1 MVLSYRYATV
11 RMEVLVARK
20 VDRMKLTVVRTQFG
34 TDATNGLLFIDGLFE
49 CYTLEDQ
56 YQAVKVMHETCI
68 PEGTYNIK
76 FRKTGGFH
84 AKYSERY
91 KNAHYGMLHIQ
102 DVPNFTYILIHT
114 GNTDE
119 HTSGCLIVGETQQD
133 LEVSKDGFVGSS
145 TVAYKKMYAK
155 VAGQLLQ
162 GKPVSIE
169 YTTINKLLEK
179 DTDNA
184 SKDHTVLATTVYD
197 KLQEINGNV
206 LTIKS
211 KLSGRVIQ

>member
-1 MVLSYRYATV
+1 
-11 RMEVLVARK
+11 
-20 VDRMKLTVVRTQFG
+20 MKLTVVRTQFG
-34 TDATNGLLFIDGLFE
+34 TDATNGLLFIDGIFE

-68 PEGTYNIK
+68 PEGTYDIE

-84 AKYSERY
+84 SKYSERY

-133 LEVSKDGFVGSS
+133 LDSSKDGFIGNS

-155 VAGQLLQ
+155 VANQLLQ
-162 GKPVSIE
+162 GKKVSIQ
-169 YTTINKLLEK
+169 YTTIDNLFKQGEEDNTPK
-179 DTDNA
+179 DQ
-184 SKDHTVLATTVYD
+184 TVSSTTVYE

-206 LTIKS
+206 LTIKA
-211 KLSGRVIQ
+211 KLSGRVIE

>member
-1 MVLSYRYATV
+1 
-11 RMEVLVARK
+11 
-20 VDRMKLTVVRTQFG
+20 MKLTVVRTQFG
-34 TDATNGLLFIDGLFE
+34 TDATNGLLFIDGIFE

-68 PEGTYNIK
+68 PEGTYDIK

-133 LEVSKDGFVGSS
+133 LEVSKDGFIGSS
-145 TVAYKKMYAK
+145 TLAYKKMYAK

-162 GKPVSIE
+162 GKDVSIE
-169 YTTINKLLEK
+169 YTTINNLFKQR
-179 DTDNA
+179 DVDNKT
-184 SKDHTVLATTVYD
+184 KDHTVLATTVYD

-206 LTIKS
+206 LQTNAMLK
-211 KLSGRVIQ
+211 GRLIQ

>member
-1 MVLSYRYATV
+1 
-11 RMEVLVARK
+11 
-20 VDRMKLTVVRTQFG
+20 MKLTVVRTQFG
-34 TDATNGLLFIDGLFE
+34 TDATNGLLFINGIFE

-68 PEGTYNIK
+68 PEGTYDIK

-84 AKYSERY
+84 AKYTERY

-114 GNTDE
+114 GNSDE

-133 LEVSKDGFVGSS
+133 LDISKDGFIGSS

-155 VAGQLLQ
+155 VASQLLQ
-162 GKPVSIE
+162 GKKVTIE

-179 DTDNA
+179 EVDNKA
-184 SKDHTVLATTVYD
+184 KDHVVLADTVYE

-206 LTIKS
+206 LQTNAMLK
-211 KLSGRVIQ
+211 GRLIQ

>member
-1 MVLSYRYATV
+1 
-11 RMEVLVARK
+11 
-20 VDRMKLTVVRTQFG
+20 MKLTVVRTQFG

-68 PEGTYNIK
+68 PEGTYDIE

-91 KNAHYGMLHIQ
+91 KNAHYGMLHVQ

-133 LEVSKDGFVGSS
+133 LEISKDGFIGSS

-162 GKPVSIE
+162 GKKVTIE

-179 DTDNA
+179 EVDNKA
-184 SKDHTVLATTVYD
+184 KEHTVLANTVYE

-206 LTIKS
+206 LTIKA
-211 KLSGRVIQ
+211 KLNGKVIM

>member
-1 MVLSYRYATV
+1 
-11 RMEVLVARK
+11 
-20 VDRMKLTVVRTQFG
+20 MKLTVVRTQFG
-34 TDATNGLLFIDGLFE
+34 TDATNGILLIDGLFE

-68 PEGTYNIK
+68 PEGTYKIK
-76 FRKTGGFH
+76 FRKEGGFH

-91 KNAHYGMLHIQ
+91 KNAHYGMLHVQ

-133 LEVSKDGFVGSS
+133 LEISKDGFVGSS
-145 TVAYKKMYAK
+145 TKAYKKMYAK
-155 VAGQLLQ
+155 VASQLLQ
-162 GKPVSIE
+162 GKEVTIE
-169 YTTINKLLEK
+169 YTTINKLL
-179 DTDNA
+179 DTPIDNL
-184 SKDHTVLATTVYD
+184 SKDHTVLATTVYE

-206 LTIKS
+206 IELGA
-211 KLSGRVIQ
+211 KLDGRRMI

>member
-1 MVLSYRYATV
+1 
-11 RMEVLVARK
+11 MEGVIV
-20 VDRMKLTVVRTQFG
+20 KLTVVRTQFG
-34 TDATNGLLFIDGLFE
+34 TDATNGLLFIDGIFE

-68 PEGTYNIK
+68 PEGTYDIN

-133 LEVSKDGFVGSS
+133 LEISKDGFIGSS

-162 GKPVSIE
+162 GKKVTIE

-179 DTDNA
+179 EVDNKA
-184 SKDHTVLATTVYD
+184 KEHTVLANTVYE

-206 LTIKS
+206 LTIKA
-211 KLSGRVIQ
+211 KLNGKVIV

>member
-1 MVLSYRYATV
+1 
-11 RMEVLVARK
+11 
-20 VDRMKLTVVRTQFG
+20 MKLTVVRTQFG
-34 TDATNGLLFIDGLFE
+34 TDATNGLLFIDGIFE

-68 PEGTYNIK
+68 PEGTYDIE

-84 AKYSERY
+84 SKYSERY
-91 KNAHYGMLHIQ
+91 KNAHYGMLHIL

-133 LEVSKDGFVGSS
+133 LDSSKDGFIGSS

-155 VAGQLLQ
+155 VANQLLQ
-162 GKPVSIE
+162 GKKVIIE
-169 YTTINKLLEK
+169 YTTIDKLLDKPAEK
-179 DTDNA
+179 SD
-184 SKDHTVLATTVYD
+184 VYE
-197 KLQEINGNV
+197 KLQEISGE
-206 LTIKS
+206 IKTLNA
-211 KLSGRVIQ
+211 KLDGRNII

>member
-1 MVLSYRYATV
+1 
-11 RMEVLVARK
+11 
-20 VDRMKLTVVRTQFG
+20 MKLTVVRTQFG

-68 PEGTYNIK
+68 PEGTYDIQ

-133 LEVSKDGFVGSS
+133 LEVSKDGFIGSS
-145 TVAYKKMYAK
+145 TVAYKKMYSK
-155 VAGQLLQ
+155 VASQLLQ
-162 GKPVSIE
+162 GKDVTIE
-169 YTTINKLLEK
+169 YTTINKLLEGQQ
-179 DTDNA
+179 DNKA
-184 SKDHTVLATTVYD
+184 KDHTVLANTVYE
-197 KLQEINGNV
+197 KLEEINGNV
-206 LTIKS
+206 LIGNAMLK
-211 KLSGRVIQ
+211 GRLIQ

>member
-1 MVLSYRYATV
+1 
-11 RMEVLVARK
+11 
-20 VDRMKLTVVRTQFG
+20 MKLTVVRTQFG
-34 TDATNGLLFIDGLFE
+34 TDATNGILLIDGIFE
-49 CYTLEDQ
+49 CFTLEDQ

-68 PEGTYNIK
+68 PEGTYDIN

-133 LEVSKDGFVGSS
+133 LEVSKDGFIGSS

-155 VAGQLLQ
+155 VAKQLLQ
-162 GKPVSIE
+162 GKKVTIE
-169 YTTINKLLEK
+169 YTTI
-179 DTDNA
+179 DNLFKQGSVDNEA
-184 SKDHTVLATTVYD
+184 KDHTVLATTVYD

-206 LTIKS
+206 LTIKA
-211 KLSGRVIQ
+211 KLSGKVIN